1 MIQIGDK
8 EATIL
13 AYKNLGCAGRLE
25 DVEEMTAYDVRDF
38 HLRENIICI
47 GGPYWNQ
54 VTRRFMREVKSPFI
68 FDFSNP
74 ADDRTPLIDCLTGE
88 RFESAWS
95 GRRLTRDFG
104 FFARFKNTLNVGKY
118 VVLVCGIETPAVM
131 GMLLAFSEEQSDF
144 LKLHE
149 VIVRAGLGD
158 DSRSGELPD
167 FFVLMEFGVE
177 HTGAVHLPAAD
188 DQIKRVICEW
198 KTGHSLCLQEAP
210 KI

>member
-1 MIQIGDK
+1 RIDKARRRAALHDVWDLGSTGDGKIYLVTGCIPPEEGQPSMIQIGDK

-104 FFARFKNTLNVGKY
+104 FFARFKNPLNVGKH

-149 VIVRAGLGD
+149 VI
-158 DSRSGELPD
+158 
-167 FFVLMEFGVE
+167 
-177 HTGAVHLPAAD
+177 
-188 DQIKRVICEW
+188 
-198 KTGHSLCLQEAP
+198 
-210 KI
+210 